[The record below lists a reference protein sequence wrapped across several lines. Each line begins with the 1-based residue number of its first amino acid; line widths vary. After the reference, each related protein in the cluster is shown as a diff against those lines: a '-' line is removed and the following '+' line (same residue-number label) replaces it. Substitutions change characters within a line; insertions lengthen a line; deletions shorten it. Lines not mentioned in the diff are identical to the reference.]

1 MTEKQPKSG
10 REFVQLAEK
19 SDKVRNVREGKGSHV
34 VVEFIDGTS
43 ITVPIHGNKQLGRG
57 ILHKILKAFK
67 AAGVPGLMLFILWF
81 GLRVFS
87 LL

>member
-1 MTEKQPKSG
+1 MAEKQPKSG
-10 REFVQLAEK
+10 REFVQLAER

-43 ITVPIHGNKQLGRG
+43 ITVPIHANKQLGKG

-67 AAGVPGLMLFILWF
+67 AAGVLGLILFVFWL